1 MPLALATVPFAFSPP
16 TVVSTEVHA
25 GLDVG
30 ARANGAL
37 RFVDP
42 AMARTGLVQ
51 RIGGAW
57 APTPWLAVGADGL
70 LSVGN
75 PADSPV
81 SPTAAAWVRAARP
94 AGDGVGVAGT
104 LGVHREFGG
113 TVAATFTAGVE
124 IPAGPLTI
132 GLSPTIERRFDP
144 EADPL
149 DLMLPL
155 GVAVPVAPGWHV
167 GAEAVGQDLEDYLE
181 GEEEEAEGGAAWIA
195 AGTVGWS
202 GEALDVLLS
211 PGVGASAAGAGL
223 VARARVGWRF

>member
-51 RIGGAW
+51 RLGGAW

-70 LSVGN
+70 LSVAN
-75 PADSPV
+75 PADDPV
-81 SPTAAAWVRAARP
+81 SPTAAAWARLARP
-94 AGDGVGVAGT
+94 AGDGVGLAAT

-113 TVAATFTAGVE
+113 TVAGTFTAGFE

-132 GLSPTIERRFDP
+132 GLAPTVERRFDP
-144 EADPL
+144 EADAV

-155 GVAVPVAPGWHV
+155 GVAMPVAPGWHV
-167 GAEAVGQDLEDYLE
+167 GVEAVGQDLEDYFE
-181 GEEEEAEGGAAWIA
+181 EEEEAEGGAAWIA
-195 AGTVGWS
+195 AGTAGWS
-202 GEALDVLLS
+202 GESLDVLLS
-211 PGVGASAAGAGL
+211 PGVGTSPAGAGF